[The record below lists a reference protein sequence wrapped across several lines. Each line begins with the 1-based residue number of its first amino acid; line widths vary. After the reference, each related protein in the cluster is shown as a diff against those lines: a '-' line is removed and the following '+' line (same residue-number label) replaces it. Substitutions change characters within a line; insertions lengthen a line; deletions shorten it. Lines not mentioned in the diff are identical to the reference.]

1 MAESRIAI
9 NDSIN
14 DDDDGELPILHRI
27 TTTKDVDKMS
37 AVITKLLG
45 DENQVYNYN
54 ISLVT

>member
-1 MAESRIAI
+1 MAESRIA
-9 NDSIN
+9 IN